1 MSQITS
7 NNSEFL
13 DNLNNKLDNVYEYIK
28 EHIEKVDNYHE
39 EHIEK
44 VDNYHEEQTKKITQL
59 EKTIVELRERLE
71 EVEKEAEEIDA
82 SYNESNAESDAESDS
97 EFLDFY
103 EKKIN
108 GKIYFITD
116 DNEKDIYEKLDDGE
130 VGEMLGRMVNN
141 KAVFH

>member
-28 EHIEKVDNYHE
+28 EHIDK
-39 EHIEK
+39 I
-44 VDNYHEEQTKKITQL
+44 DNYHEEQTKKITQL
-59 EKTIVELRERLE
+59 EKTIAELRERLE

-82 SYNESNAESDAESDS
+82 SDNESKANSDADSDS
-97 EFLDFY
+97 DSDSDGDFLDFY
-103 EKKIN
+103 EKEIN
-108 GKIYFITD
+108 GKTYFITD
-116 DNEKDIYEKLDDGE
+116 DDEKEIYEKLDDGE
-130 VGEMLGRMVNN
+130 VGEMLGCMVNN